1 MRPCAIACPC
11 NTWNMQ
17 NFTYVD
23 KCGSVFFFYILVLK
37 YLTKCSGDM
46 TIGTEFLVV
55 TLVHWGVL
63 GELPI
68 YLTSPSTKCGYPLSM
83 AYSKMYNDY
92 LSKIFPNSSVLSVR
106 GVDYGIVRVG
116 GKVARRHDI
125 RMSPPLC
132 HDLQGP
138 LANCVDIM
146 HYRMLKWAVSPT
158 V

>member
-1 MRPCAIACPC
+1 
-11 NTWNMQ
+11 
-17 NFTYVD
+17 
-23 KCGSVFFFYILVLK
+23 
-37 YLTKCSGDM
+37 
-46 TIGTEFLVV
+46 
-55 TLVHWGVL
+55 
-63 GELPI
+63 
-68 YLTSPSTKCGYPLSM
+68 M

-146 HYRMLKWAVSPT
+146 HYSVGMRWTGVGSSVGMWTGTGVRTS
-158 V
+158 VEF